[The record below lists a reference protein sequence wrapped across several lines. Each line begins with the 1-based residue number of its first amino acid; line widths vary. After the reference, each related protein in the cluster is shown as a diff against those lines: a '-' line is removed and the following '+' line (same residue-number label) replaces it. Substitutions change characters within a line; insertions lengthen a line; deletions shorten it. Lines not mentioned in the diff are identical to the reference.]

1 MKNVFLILAVA
12 TLTACSKEKSFHKDF
27 QGAWTY
33 TNGVVNATGDN
44 LGFVNESLTITKE
57 RLNGTKFNNS
67 LYEVVS
73 DKSISVNGEIHNVY
87 LNGSNMTINDG
98 VRTMNFQR

>member
-1 MKNVFLILAVA
+1 MKNVFLFLVVA
-12 TLTACSKEKSFHKDF
+12 MLTACSKEKEFHKEI
-27 QGAWTY
+27 QGDWTY
-33 TNGVVNATGDN
+33 TSGVVNATGDN
-44 LGFVNESLTITKE
+44 LNFLNQSLTITKE

-67 LYEVVS
+67 LYEVVN
-73 DKSISVNGEIHNVY
+73 DKSISVNGELHNVY